1 MSSAQTIEGIKKAA
15 MEFDNAISVKDD
27 EKMLSA
33 FADDCEIEL
42 LGVTLKGKDGV
53 KRWIDWMFT
62 HLSKVKFEPVVIMVE
77 ENVFFEEFIVHG
89 TLKDGRLVKSK
100 QAEVLVYEDYKIKS
114 LRLYFDR
121 LDFAE
126 AVADGFVSRRIVETL
141 IKRTREGL
149 V

>member
-1 MSSAQTIEGIKKAA
+1 MNNEQTPDGIKKVASV
-15 MEFDNAISVKDD
+15 FDNAICNKDIAQ
-27 EKMLSA
+27 MISA

-42 LGVTLKGKDGV
+42 LGLILKGKEGV
-53 KRWIDWMFT
+53 QKWIDWMFS
-62 HLSKVKFEPVVIMVE
+62 HLVSIEIEPVVIMVE
-77 ENVFFEEFIVHG
+77 RNVFFEEFLVRG
-89 TLKDGRLVKSK
+89 TLHDGRAVTSK
-100 QAEVLVYEDYKIKS
+100 QAEVLIYENYKIKA

-126 AVADGFVSRRIVETL
+126 AVADGFISKRIVETL